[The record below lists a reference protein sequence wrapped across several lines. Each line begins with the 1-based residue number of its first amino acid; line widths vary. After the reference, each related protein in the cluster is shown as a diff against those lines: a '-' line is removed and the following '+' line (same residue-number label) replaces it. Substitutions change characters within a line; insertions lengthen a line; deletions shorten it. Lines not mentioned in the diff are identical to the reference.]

1 MTPKQK
7 LQKDR
12 AYFKFVLAGL
22 PKPIRLESLSEHE
35 RKQWNEIL
43 LIRKS
48 ILDQFDWNS
57 KNLGLNV
64 QDKCWCGKIA
74 KYEPIG
80 YPEHYHITRVCKK
93 HINYD

>member
-1 MTPKQK
+1 MTKQELARK
-7 LQKDR
+7 R
-12 AYFKFVLAGL
+12 NWFKFIITGL
-22 PKPIRLESLSEHE
+22 FKPVDLKCLGTTELSA
-35 RKQWNEIL
+35 WNEIL
-43 LIRKS
+43 LIRKG

>member
-1 MTPKQK
+1 MTKQELARK
-7 LQKDR
+7 R
-12 AYFKFVLAGL
+12 NWFKFIITGL
-22 PKPIRLESLSEHE
+22 SKPVDLKCLGAAELGA
-35 RKQWNEIL
+35 WNEIL

>member
-48 ILDQFDWNS
+48 LIDEFDFNS
-57 KNLGLNV
+57 NKLGLNIPKH
-64 QDKCWCGKIA
+64 KCYCGKPA
-74 KYEPIG
+74 KLQVDYYNNGKLEW
-80 YPEHYHITRVCKK
+80 VCKK
-93 HINYD
+93 HSYND